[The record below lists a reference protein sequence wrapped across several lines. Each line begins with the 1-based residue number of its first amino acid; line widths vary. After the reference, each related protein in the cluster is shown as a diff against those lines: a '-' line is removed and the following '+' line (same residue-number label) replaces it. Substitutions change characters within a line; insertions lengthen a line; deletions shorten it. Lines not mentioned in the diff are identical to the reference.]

1 MITATIVIAILS
13 QAAPAAEAPAQ
24 PAQAPAAQ
32 PPAPPADAVVTAA
45 ERRTSRA
52 LADAIE
58 ALRAKYPKLVN
69 VAPLGTSVGKLPIPM
84 LTLTD
89 DAAKA
94 GGRPAFLVVAGFDG
108 PRWSAGEEAL
118 VAAEKLL
125 RDHAALLSDVT
136 VIVVPRANPDA
147 AERFATE
154 LPRDYSG
161 NAAMHDN
168 DRDHKIDE
176 NGPTDL
182 NGDGWIT
189 QIRLAGSKPPWTKP
203 SLVVDSADAR
213 LMKRPDATKG
223 ELPVYTVWTEGI
235 DSDGDGRIA
244 EDWKGGIA
252 VDRNFPHRWPEFEDE
267 AGAYPLIAPEA
278 KALADFVIANPRI
291 FAAIVIGRHDT
302 VVNVPD
308 GKAKAE
314 GGMPA
319 MIDEADVGAYGEAAK
334 LVREALGV
342 KRAMGSD
349 TAGSFV
355 AWMNAQRGVPTFATQ
370 AWGRP
375 DVPAKEKDAKDAPK
389 ADAPKAD
396 APKQDAPADAPSGGG
411 APAGRTGGAGAPAGG
426 RRGGRGQFGG
436 MGGGPRAASAAPD
449 AAKPNDEEDAAW
461 LAYSD
466 QMRGGVG
473 FVPWTKAAHPQL
485 GEVEVGGWVAGFKDN
500 PPIAEVRPQGEK
512 LADALAKLAAW
523 RPRVEMRSPTVTVL
537 APNLYRV
544 NLDLVNAGRL
554 PTVQRGGRA
563 EGVTPANVM
572 RISTPLDRIRTGRRM
587 DIVRGMDP
595 GEVRGLEW
603 TVSAEP
609 GETVTV
615 ELLYAGQPV
624 GTFACKDGVPVTTPS
639 DAGAKGGAK

>member
-1 MITATIVIAILS
+1 MFTATIVTAILS

-32 PPAPPADAVVTAA
+32 PAPPADAVVTAA

-69 VAPLGTSVGKLPIPM
+69 ATPLGTSVGKLPIPM
-84 LTLTD
+84 LLLTD

-94 GGRPAFLVVAGFDG
+94 AGRPAFLLVAGFDG

-125 RDHAALLSDVT
+125 RDHAALLSEVT

-168 DRDHKIDE
+168 DRDHKVDE
-176 NGPTDL
+176 NGPSDL

-189 QIRLAGSKPPWTKP
+189 QIRMAGSKPPWTKP
-203 SLVVDSADAR
+203 SLVADPADAR

-223 ELPVYTVWTEGI
+223 ELPVFTVWTEGI

-267 AGAYPLIAPEA
+267 AGAYPLIAPES

-302 VVNVPD
+302 VVSVPD

-370 AWGRP
+370 GWGRP
-375 DVPAKEKDAKDAPK
+375 DVPSKEKDAKDAK
-389 ADAPKAD
+389 EAKDAPKAD
-396 APKQDAPADAPSGGG
+396 APKQDAPADAPAGGS
-411 APAGRTGGAGAPAGG
+411 APAGRTAGPAGG
-426 RRGGRGQFGG
+426 RRGARGQFGG
-436 MGGGPRAASAAPD
+436 MGGGSRAASAAPD
-449 AAKPNDEEDAAW
+449 AAKPNDEDDAAW

-473 FVPWTKAAHPQL
+473 FVPWTKATHPQL
-485 GEVEVGGWVAGFKDN
+485 GEIEVGGWVAGFKDN
-500 PPIAEVRPQGEK
+500 PPIAEVRTQGER

-523 RPRVEMRSPTVTVL
+523 RPRVELRSPTVMAL

-563 EGVTPANVM
+563 EGVTPANVV
-572 RISTPLDRIRTGRRM
+572 RISTPLDRIRAGRRT

-595 GEVRGLEW
+595 GEVRSLEW

-609 GETVTV
+609 GETVSV

-624 GTFACKDGVPVTTPS
+624 GTFAFKDGVPIATPA

>member
-1 MITATIVIAILS
+1 MITATIVSLLLS
-13 QAAPAAEAPAQ
+13 QAAPAAAEAPA
-24 PAQAPAAQ
+24 PAAQAPA
-32 PPAPPADAVVTAA
+32 PAADAVVAPA

-52 LADAIE
+52 LGEAIE
-58 ALRAKYPKLVN
+58 ALRTKYPKLVT
-69 VAPLGTSVGKLPIPM
+69 VSVLGTSIGKLPIPM
-84 LTLTD
+84 LTLSD
-89 DAAKA
+89 DAANA
-94 GGRPAFLVVAGFDG
+94 AGRPAFLVVAGFEG

-125 RDHAALLSDVT
+125 RDHAALLSEVT
-136 VIVVPRANPDA
+136 VLVVPRANPDA
-147 AERFATE
+147 AERFATD

-161 NAAMHDN
+161 NAALHDN
-168 DRDHKIDE
+168 DRDHKVDE
-176 NGPTDL
+176 NGPSDL

-189 QIRLAGSKPPWTKP
+189 QMRLAGSKPPWTKP
-203 SLVVDSADAR
+203 SLVADGADAR
-213 LMKRPDATKG
+213 LMKRADATKG

-267 AGAYPLIAPEA
+267 AGAYPLITPEA

-291 FAAIVIGRHDT
+291 FAALVIGRHDT
-302 VVNVPD
+302 VVNAPD

-334 LVREALGV
+334 VLREALGL
-342 KRAMGSD
+342 KRASGSD

-375 DVPAKEKDAKDAPK
+375 DVPAKDKDAKDGAKPDAPK

-396 APKQDAPADAPSGGG
+396 ATKQDAPADAPAGGA
-411 APAGRTGGAGAPAGG
+411 APAGRQGGGGGPSGG
-426 RRGGRGQFGG
+426 RRSGRGGFGG
-436 MGGGPRAASAAPD
+436 GARAATAAPD
-449 AAKPNDEEDAAW
+449 AAKPNDEEDAAG

-466 QMRGGVG
+466 QMRGGAG
-473 FVPWTKAAHPQL
+473 FVPWTKATHPQL

-500 PPIAEVRPQGEK
+500 PPIIEVRPQGEK
-512 LADALAKLAAW
+512 LGDALAKLAAW
-523 RPRVEMRSPTVTVL
+523 RPRVELRSPTVTVL

-544 NLDLVNAGRL
+544 NLELVNAGRL

-563 EGVTPANVM
+563 EGVTPANVV
-572 RISTPLDRIRTGRRM
+572 RISTPMDRIRAGRRT

-595 GEVRGLEW
+595 GEVRNLEW

-615 ELLYAGQPV
+615 DLLFAGQPV
-624 GTFACKDGVPVTTPS
+624 GSFACKDGVPVATPA
-639 DAGAKGGAK
+639 DAGTKGGAK